1 MSTATSKQI
10 TQVRARLTDTRA
22 LCVATNLQG
31 RNSSW
36 YQVGDWCLSGAGS
49 DGDAVFMAA
58 ANPALMLRLVDHAED
73 VLDRHGDHDGARYCR
88 CDYALPCPEVD
99 AVIKAWTP

>member
-1 MSTATSKQI
+1 MSEQI
-10 TQVRARLTDTRA
+10 TQVRARLADTRA

-49 DGDAVFMAA
+49 DGDAAFMAA
-58 ANPALMLRLVDHAED
+58 ANPALMLRLVAHAED
-73 VLDRHGDHDGARYCR
+73 VLDRHVLCG
-88 CDYALPCPEVD
+88 PSWCPEVA